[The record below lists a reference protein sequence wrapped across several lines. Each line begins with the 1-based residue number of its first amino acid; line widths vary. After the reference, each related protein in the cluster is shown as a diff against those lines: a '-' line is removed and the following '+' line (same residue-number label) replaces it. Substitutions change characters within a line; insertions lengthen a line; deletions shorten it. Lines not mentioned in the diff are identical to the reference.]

1 MSTYILYYVGR
12 HTYSTY
18 WSTRMRKAIRS
29 SLLFFLVIGGI
40 AGAAAQSPSNQP
52 RASGMETDTA
62 KIKEAMLGDWESI
75 ASEVRPSASK
85 NADGSLKPFYL
96 KRAFKYLPADRF
108 ELEIVNSADPY
119 GAVPLAR
126 IKIGGHMLWR
136 GSHPIAPGAQ
146 KVDFLADESYEVTP
160 LAQGFSDVLNKVASD
175 GYGAW
180 AVNTP
185 QSVFGK
191 SFVPFA
197 LKEGTNFMEY
207 DLVYLRGDMLFW
219 GARNIDGRGFDTE
232 QNRPTNL
239 QIPLIRK

>member
-1 MSTYILYYVGR
+1 
-12 HTYSTY
+12 
-18 WSTRMRKAIRS
+18 MRKAIRS

-40 AGAAAQSPSNQP
+40 GGAAAQSSNQP

-62 KIKEAMLGDWESI
+62 KIKQAMLGDWQSI
-75 ASEVRPSASK
+75 APEVRPSASK

-96 KRAFKYLPADRF
+96 KRAFKYLPSDRF

-136 GSHPIAPGAQ
+136 DSHPIAPGAQ
-146 KVDFLADESYEVTP
+146 KVDFVADESYEVTP
-160 LAQGFSDVLNKVASD
+160 LAQGFADVLNKVASA
-175 GYGAW
+175 GYAPW

-185 QSVFGK
+185 QSIFGK
-191 SFVPFA
+191 SFAPFA

-207 DLVYLRGDMLFW
+207 DLVYLKGDLLFW

-232 QNRPTNL
+232 QNRPSNL